1 MPAAKPRPPFLRL
14 ACCAWLIFGVSANVD
29 AQSLLGVNL
38 AGAAFS
44 PNALPGIYGQDFV
57 YPTGQEISYFTA
69 HGMNVFRLSLL
80 WERLQPRLQGPLDP
94 AELTRL
100 TTFIANAE
108 AHSAA
113 VIIDIHNYGMYR
125 GTLIGDPGVKSADFA
140 DLWARLA
147 QQFGGD
153 DHILFGLMNEPK
165 QPDAA
170 AWQAIVQN
178 AINAIRATGARN
190 RILVPGIGWDSA
202 QGFANMSASTL
213 GHLTDPKHHI
223 VYEVHQ
229 YFDAD
234 SSGTSDDCI
243 APEAAIA
250 RLSPFTEWLKSEHQS
265 GFLGEF
271 GVSRR
276 PECLAVLARVTAYLA
291 ANADVWSGWTYW
303 AAGPVWGDYMFTLE
317 PASGIDR
324 PQIKILRKYLRQAA
338 AGPA

>member
-1 MPAAKPRPPFLRL
+1 MPAAKPRLPFLRL
-14 ACCAWLIFGVSANVD
+14 ICCAWLIFGAGAAAR
-29 AQSLLGVNL
+29 AQSLQGVNL

-44 PNALPGIYGQDFV
+44 PNALPGIYGQDFI
-57 YPTGQEISYFTA
+57 YPTDQEVTYFTA

-100 TTFIANAE
+100 ITFVSTAE
-108 AHSAA
+108 AHNAA

-147 QQFGGD
+147 RQFGGD
-153 DHILFGLMNEPK
+153 GHILFGLMNEPK
-165 QPDAA
+165 QTDAA
-170 AWQAIVQN
+170 AWQAIVQD
-178 AINAIRATGARN
+178 AVDAIRAAGARN
-190 RILVPGIGWDSA
+190 RILVPGIDWDSA
-202 QGFANMSASTL
+202 QGFPSISAATL
-213 GHLTDPKHHI
+213 GDLTDPQHDL

-243 APEAAIA
+243 APDAAIA
-250 RLSPFTEWLKSEHQS
+250 RLSPFTEWLKSKHQS

-276 PECLAVLARVTAYLA
+276 PACLAVLARVTAYLA

-324 PQIKILRKYLRQAA
+324 PQMKILQTYLRQT